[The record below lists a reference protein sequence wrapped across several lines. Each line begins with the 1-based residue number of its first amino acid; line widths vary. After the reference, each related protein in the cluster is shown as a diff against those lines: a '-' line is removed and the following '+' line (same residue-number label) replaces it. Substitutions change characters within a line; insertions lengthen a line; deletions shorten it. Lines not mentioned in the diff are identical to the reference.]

1 MITKFVVAP
10 PEVPAHKQFP
20 TFPPRD
26 DMQNILHLHEPA
38 HVPVLRRWL
47 GNQSSAIVISELPLS
62 WVANQQQG
70 YLIPD
75 LLVAFSINRDDILRE
90 GGYAINEWG
99 KPPEFVMEVAS
110 PNTVRNDYGSKRKG
124 YANYGVPEYW
134 RFDSTD
140 GTRYPQALAGDLLVD
155 GEYQPIPVN
164 EVEWARYRGYSP
176 ALNLEICWEYGYLRW
191 RNPGTGV
198 YLPTHDQE
206 ADARIAAE
214 TRLAAERDARIA
226 AEDARIAAET
236 EAAQLREQIQRLR
249 GE

>member
-1 MITKFVVAP
+1 MTTKLVVGP
-10 PEVPAHKQFP
+10 PKVPADKQFP

-47 GNQSSAIVISELPLS
+47 GNQGSTIVMSELPLS
-62 WVANQQQG
+62 WVANQGQG

-75 LLVAFSINRDDILRE
+75 LLVAFDINRDDIIRE

-110 PNTVRNDYGSKRKG
+110 PNNAKNDYITKRTG

-134 RFDSTD
+134 RFDNT
-140 GTRYPQALAGDLLVD
+140 GGNRYPEALAGDLLVD
-155 GEYQPIPVN
+155 GEYQPMTVS

-176 ALNLEICWEYGYLRW
+176 GLNLEICWEYGYLRW
-191 RNPGTGV
+191 RDPATGV
-198 YLPTHDQE
+198 YLPTHDQVD
-206 ADARIAAE
+206 DARISAE
-214 TRLAAERDARIA
+214 SQRDAEREARIS
-226 AEDARIAAET
+226 AER
-236 EAAQLREQIQRLR
+236 EAAQLREQLQRLQ

>member
-1 MITKFVVAP
+1 MLTRFVIEP
-10 PEVPAHKQFP
+10 PKVPLDKQFP

-47 GNQSSAIVISELPLS
+47 GNQSSVIVMSELPLA
-62 WVANQQQG
+62 WAANQRQG

-75 LLVAFSINRDDILRE
+75 LLVAFNVNRDNILRE

-110 PNTVRNDYGSKRKG
+110 PHTARDDYGSKRTG
-124 YANYGVPEYW
+124 YASYGVLEYW
-134 RFDSTD
+134 RFDNTGGD
-140 GTRYPQALAGDLLVD
+140 RYPQALAGDILVD
-155 GEYQPIPVN
+155 GEYQPMTVN

-176 ALNLEICWEYGYLRW
+176 ALNLEICWEYGYLRL
-191 RNPGTGV
+191 RDPDSGI
-198 YLPTHDQE
+198 YLPNYDQVD
-206 ADARIAAE
+206 DARIAAE
-214 TRLAAERDARIA
+214 SQLAAERDARM
-226 AEDARIAAET
+226 AAET
-236 EAAQLREQIQRLR
+236 EVEQLREQLRRLR

>member
-1 MITKFVVAP
+1 MTTRLIVGP
-10 PEVPAHKQFP
+10 PKVPADKQFP

-47 GNQSSAIVISELPLS
+47 GNQGSVIVMSELPLS
-62 WVANQQQG
+62 WVANQRQG

-75 LLVAFSINRDDILRE
+75 LLVAFDINRDDIIRE
-90 GGYAINEWG
+90 GGYSINEWG

-110 PNTVRNDYGSKRKG
+110 PNNAKNDYISKRTG

-134 RFDSTD
+134 RFDNTGGD
-140 GTRYPQALAGDLLVD
+140 RYPEALAGDLLVD
-155 GEYQPIPVN
+155 GEYQPLAVN

-176 ALNLEICWEYGYLRW
+176 GLNLEICWEYGYLRW
-191 RNPGTGV
+191 RDPATGV
-198 YLPTHDQE
+198 YLPTHDQVDE
-206 ADARIAAE
+206 ARIAAE
-214 TRLAAERDARIA
+214 SQRDTER
-226 AEDARIAAET
+226 EARIAAET
-236 EAAQLREQIQRLR
+236 EAAQLREQLQRLQ

>member
-1 MITKFVVAP
+1 MTTRLIVAP
-10 PEVPAHKQFP
+10 PEVTAHKQFP

-47 GNQSSAIVISELPLS
+47 GNSTSIIVISELPLS
-62 WVANQQQG
+62 WVANQQEG

-75 LLVAFSINRDDILRE
+75 LLVAFDINRDDIIRA

-99 KPPEFVMEVAS
+99 RPPAFVMEVAS
-110 PNTVRNDYGSKRKG
+110 PNNARNDYVNKRTG

-134 RFDSTD
+134 RFDNT
-140 GTRYPQALAGDLLVD
+140 GGNRYPEALAGDLLVD
-155 GEYQPIPVN
+155 GEYQPITVN

-176 ALNLEICWEYGYLRW
+176 ALNLEICWEYGYLRL
-191 RNPGTGV
+191 RDPATGV
-198 YLPTHDQE
+198 YLPNYDQE

-214 TRLAAERDARIA
+214 SQLDAERAARIA
-226 AEDARIAAET
+226 AER
-236 EAAQLREQIQRLR
+236 EAAQLREQLRRLR